1 LNTHTSD
8 LIEEYTTENNILDKE
23 LIMLKH
29 SITSLKNKQKLV
41 IKKLDDLID
50 SKIKKEIPKVD
61 IIIDLIKEELSNL
74 VNNFETKNKLMLTDK
89 IKKLI
94 ENIIS

>member
-1 LNTHTSD
+1 MNTHTSD